1 MKTKHGLI
9 YREKRK
15 YKNGKTYYIFKAITN
30 PDLNGKKKRS
40 NFASYDKANIW
51 LKSQSVDV
59 EDGLDFNTSSR
70 SLKYF
75 IDQYMKSTK
84 FAKLRQRTK
93 EDKKRN
99 YNQILKYFRED
110 LGIKNIKMSELKYP
124 ILQRL
129 MDLLAFKFSPR
140 TVRDY
145 RDNIFQIMKFAQ
157 RYGAV
162 RDIPYLDVPENR
174 KTNKDRTKEDKKRN
188 YNQILK
194 YFREDL
200 GIKNIKMSELKYPIL
215 QRLMD
220 LLAFKFSPRTVR
232 DYRDNIFQIM
242 KFAQRYGAVRDIP
255 YLDVPENRKTNKD
268 RIKDTD
274 MNLFLQAL
282 NHRLSPAIWLLAY
295 TGMRTGEV
303 IALRWKDVNL
313 SDGMIDINGSI
324 SKLDE
329 KTFGRSSTKTGQNR
343 VIKIFNK
350 NAIEILREHFYKQ
363 TLELKNLGILQ
374 KEDNFIF
381 TKLNGEIYHDG
392 TLIRE
397 VIHKTC
403 DKVGIKRFT
412 NHTLRHNFASHLA
425 EQGVTPQ
432 YVQYILGHSSIKTTY
447 EVYVHTEMQKVSK
460 GIKEIRIT

>member
-84 FAKLRQRTK
+84 FTKLRQ
-93 EDKKRN
+93 
-99 YNQILKYFRED
+99 
-110 LGIKNIKMSELKYP
+110 
-124 ILQRL
+124 
-129 MDLLAFKFSPR
+129 
-140 TVRDY
+140 
-145 RDNIFQIMKFAQ
+145 
-157 RYGAV
+157 
-162 RDIPYLDVPENR
+162 
-174 KTNKDRTKEDKKRN
+174 RTKEDKKRN

-282 NHRLSPAIWLLAY
+282 DHRLSPAIWLLAY

-460 GIKEIRIT
+460 AIKEIRIT

>member
-84 FAKLRQRTK
+84 FAKLRQ
-93 EDKKRN
+93 
-99 YNQILKYFRED
+99 
-110 LGIKNIKMSELKYP
+110 
-124 ILQRL
+124 
-129 MDLLAFKFSPR
+129 
-140 TVRDY
+140 
-145 RDNIFQIMKFAQ
+145 
-157 RYGAV
+157 
-162 RDIPYLDVPENR
+162 
-174 KTNKDRTKEDKKRN
+174 RTKEDKKRN